1 MGNVNKKINLLII
14 GNNLWC
20 INLVNNLNNNDL
32 YNIQYIYTYK
42 DAIKRLRHNSYDI
55 LLLQQEYF
63 NYSSIQLSK
72 LSYAMSRPSII
83 LCSSFF
89 KLIIY
94 QVWKNTSQWTNKYS
108 ISKQLIHFKKINYK
122 TLCTYIQK
130 IANHKDYIKE
140 ITNQINKN
148 IQKDS

>member
-20 INLVNNLNNNDL
+20 INLVNNLNNNQL

-55 LLLQQEYF
+55 LLLQQDYF
-63 NYSSIQLSK
+63 NYSSIELSK

-83 LCSSFF
+83 LCSSIF

-94 QVWKNTSQWTNKYS
+94 QLWKYTSQWTNTFT
-108 ISKQLIHFKKINYK
+108 ISKELIHFKKLNYK
-122 TLCTYIQK
+122 YLDKYIQK
-130 IANHKDYIKE
+130 IVIHTDYIKQ
-140 ITNQINKN
+140 ITEQINKN
-148 IQKDS
+148 IQKNS